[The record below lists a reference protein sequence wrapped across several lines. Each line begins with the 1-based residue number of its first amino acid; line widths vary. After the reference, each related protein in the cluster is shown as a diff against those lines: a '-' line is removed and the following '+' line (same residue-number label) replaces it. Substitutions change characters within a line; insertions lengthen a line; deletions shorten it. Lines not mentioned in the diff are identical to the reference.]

1 MHTYINILYV
11 EHYIYN
17 KEEYC
22 IYIYR
27 TYKVTNNHAKVHG
40 ETNPIHII
48 VDPYIYNNG
57 E

>member
-1 MHTYINILYV
+1 MKNI
-11 EHYIYN
+11 
-17 KEEYC
+17 
-22 IYIYR
+22 IYIYIYMSR
-27 TYKVTNNHAKVHG
+27 TYIVTNNHAKVHG